1 MVEECE
7 GVEYL
12 RDSSIDVEGYHI
24 YGSPWSPVFHDWAFN
39 LRRGAECAEA
49 WEKIPQQTD
58 VLITHGPPLGIGDH
72 CRSHLRAGC
81 VDLLREVLG
90 RVKPLVHMFGHIHED
105 PGIFECCSS
114 QTRFVN
120 ASTCTLR
127 YRCVPLP
134 FSSDVFSPDLLLGS
148 ESSIASFC
156 RPANPPVVFDLPR
169 RARREEG
176 EPMNGQT
183 DKGATSSANESG
195 DTPPPRT

>member
-127 YRCVPLP
+127 YR
-134 FSSDVFSPDLLLGS
+134 
-148 ESSIASFC
+148 
-156 RPANPPVVFDLPR
+156 PANPPVVFDLPR